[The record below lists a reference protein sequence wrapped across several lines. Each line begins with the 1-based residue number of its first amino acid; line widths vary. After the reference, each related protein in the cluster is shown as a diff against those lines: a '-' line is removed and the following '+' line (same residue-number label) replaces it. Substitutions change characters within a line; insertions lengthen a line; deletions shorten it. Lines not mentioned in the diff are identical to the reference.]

1 MKTRELNH
9 QLRSLETP
17 LPHAMQDTRQSVK
30 REIRRIR
37 QRKGAAGDNND
48 NKSKNTKPHQ
58 HPGKSCTT
66 PPPKNLAQNHRP
78 ALSYDD
84 NLPIVARRDDII
96 SAIKKHQVV
105 IISGETGSGK
115 TTQLP
120 KFCIDAGRGIDGLI
134 GCTQP
139 FAGSQP

>member
-1 MKTRELNH
+1 MRLAIITINNQKIQNRI
-9 QLRSLETP
+9 SALE
-17 LPHAMQDTRQSVK
+17 
-30 REIRRIR
+30 
-37 QRKGAAGDNND
+37 
-48 NKSKNTKPHQ
+48 
-58 HPGKSCTT
+58 SCTT
-66 PPPKNLAQNHRP
+66 CRPKPGAKNHRP

-139 FAGSQP
+139 CRIAAMTVAQRIATEMNEPLGPVRRGIKSGLRTAWIKRQRLLK